1 MIRIEEIIR
10 DLQRPEGT
18 FEIPVC
24 EGDGR
29 RIGSL
34 RPFDT
39 SLLDNAELVRL
50 LCDWRNR
57 NRDFFITPDPTTP
70 EKTRIWLEGHVFGGY
85 NRAMF
90 WIECDGVQYGH
101 IGFRSLTE
109 ESAEPDNL
117 IRGREGGPPNLIER
131 AKIAMLGWIFDT
143 LGIRRTH
150 VRVLRRAAIARM
162 LYQRIG
168 YAIKDDTDNRLIALE
183 LNRERYYILHS
194 PGRRDVTPH
203 RQG

>member
-1 MIRIEEIIR
+1 MVQIEALIN

-24 EGDGR
+24 DRVGK

-34 RPFDT
+34 RPFNT
-39 SLLDNAELVRL
+39 SLIENAELVQL

-70 EKTRIWLEGHVFGGY
+70 EKTRIWLERQVFGGHD
-85 NRAMF
+85 RAMF
-90 WIECDGVQYGH
+90 WIEIDNVQYGH

-117 IRGREGGPPNLIER
+117 IRGREGGPSNLIER
-131 AKIAMLGWIFDT
+131 SKIAMLGWMFDT
-143 LGIRRTH
+143 LGIRHTH

-168 YAIKDDTDNRLIALE
+168 YAIKDDSDSRLIALE
-183 LNRERYYILHS
+183 LTRENYYRLYAPDGGNTS
-194 PGRRDVTPH
+194 
-203 RQG
+203 